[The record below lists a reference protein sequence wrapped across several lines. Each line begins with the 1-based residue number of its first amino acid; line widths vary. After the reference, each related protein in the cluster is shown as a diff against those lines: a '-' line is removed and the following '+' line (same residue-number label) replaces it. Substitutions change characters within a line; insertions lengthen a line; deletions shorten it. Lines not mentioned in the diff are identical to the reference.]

1 MSMGPDTGRYVV
13 AHFRDGRVLKGTTQ
27 DFGPLKP
34 AFHLFPADEADA
46 KSLSVPIGALK
57 AVFFVKSW
65 DGDPDR
71 QDTYDFDN
79 AHGQGRRVRVSF
91 EDGEVI
97 DGFTMGYAK
106 DKQGF
111 FLIPADPESNNVRIF
126 VVASATKNVEFVPM
140 AGPTARH
147 A

>member
-1 MSMGPDTGRYVV
+1 MSTGLDSGRYVV

-34 AFHLFPADEADA
+34 AFHLFPADRPDGKA
-46 KSLSVPIGALK
+46 LSVPVGSLK

-65 DGDPDR
+65 DGDPER
-71 QDTYDFDN
+71 QDTYDFDA

-91 EDGEVI
+91 EDGEVV

-126 VVASATKNVEFVPM
+126 VVASATRSVEFRPVT
-140 AGPTARH
+140 GPAARP